1 MQRSNDLE
9 DEALDCTIIEKHRLQ
24 ELIPYSLAH
33 IARLEA
39 QGRFPKRLK
48 LGEARVGWLHRE
60 VAAWVEERSAKRNCS
75 G

>member
-33 IARLEA
+33 IARL
-39 QGRFPKRLK
+39 
-48 LGEARVGWLHRE
+48 ARPSQ
-60 VAAWVEERSAKRNCS
+60 RS
-75 G
+75 